1 MDNSFISILIILL
14 LIIINGV
21 FAMSEIALISSRK
34 VRLQQMAKEGS
45 RSAQAALDISET
57 PNKFLSTVQIGITL
71 IGILAG
77 ALGGA
82 SLSSQLS
89 LKLQLITWL
98 KPYSDVFALVIVVL
112 LTTYFSLVIGELIP
126 KRMGMNSPEKIASVV
141 AMPMKAL
148 SWFTSPIVKLLSAST
163 DIGLRILGIE
173 ASKDP
178 IITEEEI
185 KVLMK
190 QGAQSGIFESAEEDM
205 VTGIFRLGGRYI
217 DSIMTPR
224 TEIEWIDLDEP
235 FEVILS
241 QVIQSNH
248 NRFPVAIGELDNVQG
263 ILFAKDFLSQSL
275 NGEVPSIPDLLHPPL
290 FVPDS
295 TSALKALDLIK
306 EAGAHG
312 ALVIDE
318 FSGVLGMVTLYDVLK
333 SIVGSIPT
341 AGEEEEIQIVQRDD
355 GSWLLD
361 GLLPIDDVKE
371 LLGIETLPEEDRV
384 GFQTLGGFMMTMLDS
399 IPEVGQHFDV
409 YHMRFEV
416 MDMDGKRVD
425 KVLVFPIDR
434 RPTFG
439 DRSPIIKEEKFNN
452 ESVSEI

>member
-1 MDNSFISILIILL
+1 MDNIFLSIFIIFV
-14 LIIINGV
+14 LIIINGI
-21 FAMSEIALISSRK
+21 FAMSEISLISARK
-34 VRLQQMAKEGS
+34 VRLQQMSKDGI
-45 RSAQAALDISET
+45 RSAQAALDISEN

-71 IGILAG
+71 IGILSG

-82 SLSSQLS
+82 SISSDLSIVFEKISW
-89 LKLQLITWL
+89 LQ
-98 KPYSDVFALVIVVL
+98 PYSEILSVAIVVL

-126 KRMGMNSPEKIASVV
+126 KRLGMNSPEKIASAV
-141 AMPMKAL
+141 AMPMKAI
-148 SWFTSPIVKLLSAST
+148 SWLTSPIVRLLSAST
-163 DIGLRILGIE
+163 DIGLKIMGIE
-173 ASKDP
+173 KSTDP

-190 QGAQSGIFESAEEDM
+190 QGTQSGIFESAEEDM
-205 VTGIFRLGGRYI
+205 VTGIFRLGERYI

-235 FEVILS
+235 FEVILE
-241 QVIQSNH
+241 QVINSNH
-248 NRFPVAIGELDNVQG
+248 SRFPVATGELDNVQG
-263 ILFAKDFLSQSL
+263 MLLVKDLLSRSL
-275 NGEVPSIPDLLHPPL
+275 NGAIPSIPDIIQPPL

-306 EAGAHG
+306 EAGAHA

-341 AGEEEEIQIVQRDD
+341 AGEEEEIQILQRED

-361 GLLPIDDVKE
+361 GLLDIDDIKE

-399 IPEVGQHFDV
+399 IPEVGQYFDV
-409 YHMRFEV
+409 YNMRFEIV
-416 MDMDGKRVD
+416 DMDGKRVD
-425 KVLVFPIDR
+425 KVLVHPINLDVQQN
-434 RPTFG
+434 
-439 DRSPIIKEEKFNN
+439 DDSA
-452 ESVSEI
+452 SEI

>member
-1 MDNSFISILIILL
+1 
-14 LIIINGV
+14 
-21 FAMSEIALISSRK
+21 MSEISLISARK
-34 VRLQQMAKEGS
+34 VRLQQMSKDGV
-45 RSAQAALDISET
+45 RSAQVALDISEN

-71 IGILAG
+71 IGILSG

-82 SLSSQLS
+82 SISSDLS
-89 LKLQLITWL
+89 LIFQNVSWL
-98 KPYSDVFALVIVVL
+98 KPYSEVLSVAIVVL

-126 KRMGMNSPEKIASVV
+126 KRLGMNSPEKIASAV
-141 AMPMKAL
+141 AMPMKAI
-148 SWFTSPIVKLLSAST
+148 SWLTSPVVKLLSAST
-163 DIGLRILGIE
+163 DIGLKILGIKK
-173 ASKDP
+173 SKDP

-224 TEIEWIDLDEP
+224 TEIEWINLEEP
-235 FEVILS
+235 FESILE
-241 QVIQSNH
+241 QVINSNH
-248 NRFPVAIGELDNVQG
+248 SRFPVATGELDNVQG
-263 ILFAKDFLSQSL
+263 MLLVKDLLSKSL
-275 NGEVPSIPDLLHPPL
+275 NGAIPSIPDIIQPPL

-306 EAGAHG
+306 EAGAHA

-341 AGEEEEIQIVQRDD
+341 AGEEEEIQILQRED

-361 GLLPIDDVKE
+361 GLLAIDDIKE
-371 LLGIETLPEEDRV
+371 LLGIDTLPEEDRV

-399 IPEVGQHFDV
+399 IPEVGQYFDV
-409 YHMRFEV
+409 YDMRFEI

-425 KVLVFPIDR
+425 KVLVIPINLNFKQND
-434 RPTFG
+434 
-439 DRSPIIKEEKFNN
+439 
-452 ESVSEI
+452 ESASEI

>member
-1 MDNSFISILIILL
+1 MDNIFLSVLIIFF
-14 LIIINGV
+14 LIIINGI
-21 FAMSEIALISSRK
+21 FAMSEISLISARK
-34 VRLQQMAKEGS
+34 VRLQQMSKDGV
-45 RSAQAALDISET
+45 RSAQVALDISEN

-71 IGILAG
+71 IGILSG

-82 SLSSQLS
+82 SISSDLS
-89 LKLQLITWL
+89 LMFQKVSWL
-98 KPYSDVFALVIVVL
+98 KPYSEILSVAIVVL

-126 KRMGMNSPEKIASVV
+126 KRLGMNSPEKIASAV
-141 AMPMKAL
+141 AMPMKVI
-148 SWFTSPIVKLLSAST
+148 SWLTSPIVKLLSAST

-173 ASKDP
+173 KSKDP

-190 QGAQSGIFESAEEDM
+190 QGTQSGIFESAEEDM

-224 TEIEWIDLDEP
+224 TEIEWIDLEEP
-235 FEVILS
+235 FDVILD
-241 QVIQSNH
+241 QVIHSNH
-248 NRFPVAIGELDNVQG
+248 SRFPVATGELDNVQG
-263 ILFAKDFLSQSL
+263 MLLAKDFLSNSL
-275 NGEVPSIPDLLHPPL
+275 NGAIPSIPDLIQPPL

-306 EAGAHG
+306 EAGAHA

-341 AGEEEEIQIVQRDD
+341 AGEEEEIQIIQRED

-361 GLLPIDDVKE
+361 GLLAIDDIKE
-371 LLGIETLPEEDRV
+371 LLGIDTLPEEDRV
-384 GFQTLGGFMMTMLDS
+384 GFQTLGGFMMTILDS
-399 IPEVGQHFDV
+399 IPEVGQYFDV
-409 YHMRFEV
+409 YNMRFEI

-425 KVLVFPIDR
+425 KVLVIPINLEVQQND
-434 RPTFG
+434 
-439 DRSPIIKEEKFNN
+439 
-452 ESVSEI
+452 ESASEI

>member
-1 MDNSFISILIILL
+1 MNNIFLSILIIFL
-14 LIIINGV
+14 LIIINGI
-21 FAMSEIALISSRK
+21 FAMSEISLISARK
-34 VRLQQMAKEGS
+34 VRLQQMSKDGV
-45 RSAQAALDISET
+45 RSAQVALDISEN

-71 IGILAG
+71 IGILSG

-82 SLSSQLS
+82 SISSDLS
-89 LKLQLITWL
+89 LIFQDVSWL
-98 KPYSDVFALVIVVL
+98 KPYSEILSVAIVVL

-126 KRMGMNSPEKIASVV
+126 KRLGMNSPEKIASAV
-141 AMPMKAL
+141 AMPMKAI
-148 SWFTSPIVKLLSAST
+148 SWLTSPIVKLLSAST
-163 DIGLRILGIE
+163 DIGLKILGIE
-173 ASKDP
+173 KSKDP

-185 KVLMK
+185 KILMK
-190 QGAQSGIFESAEEDM
+190 QGTQSGIFESAEEDM
-205 VTGIFRLGGRYI
+205 VTGIFRLGERYI

-235 FEVILS
+235 FEVILE
-241 QVIQSNH
+241 QVINSNH
-248 NRFPVAIGELDNVQG
+248 SRFPVATGELDNVQG
-263 ILFAKDFLSQSL
+263 MLLGKDLLSKSL
-275 NGEVPSIPDLLHPPL
+275 NGATPSIPDIIQTPL

-306 EAGAHG
+306 EAGAHA

-341 AGEEEEIQIVQRDD
+341 AGEEEEIQIIQRED

-361 GLLPIDDVKE
+361 GLLDIDDIKE

-399 IPEVGQHFDV
+399 IPEVGQYFDV
-409 YHMRFEV
+409 YNMRFEIV
-416 MDMDGKRVD
+416 DMDGKRVD
-425 KVLVFPIDR
+425 KVLVHPINLDVQQN
-434 RPTFG
+434 
-439 DRSPIIKEEKFNN
+439 D
-452 ESVSEI
+452 ESASEI

>member
-1 MDNSFISILIILL
+1 
-14 LIIINGV
+14 V
-21 FAMSEIALISSRK
+21 
-34 VRLQQMAKEGS
+34 
-45 RSAQAALDISET
+45 RSAQVALDISEN

-71 IGILAG
+71 IGILSG

-82 SLSSQLS
+82 SISSDLS
-89 LKLQLITWL
+89 LIFQDVSWL
-98 KPYSDVFALVIVVL
+98 KPYSEILSVAIVVL

-126 KRMGMNSPEKIASVV
+126 KRLGMNSPEKIASAV
-141 AMPMKAL
+141 AMPMKAI
-148 SWFTSPIVKLLSAST
+148 SWLTSPVVKLLSAST
-163 DIGLRILGIE
+163 DIGLKILGIE
-173 ASKDP
+173 KSKDP

-185 KVLMK
+185 KILMK
-190 QGAQSGIFESAEEDM
+190 QGTQSGIFESAEEDM
-205 VTGIFRLGGRYI
+205 VTGIFRLGERYI

-235 FEVILS
+235 FEVILE
-241 QVIQSNH
+241 QVINSNH
-248 NRFPVAIGELDNVQG
+248 SRFPVATGELDNVQG
-263 ILFAKDFLSQSL
+263 MLLGKDLLSKSL
-275 NGEVPSIPDLLHPPL
+275 NGATPSIPDIIQTPL

-306 EAGAHG
+306 EAGAHA

-341 AGEEEEIQIVQRDD
+341 AGEEEEIQIIQRED

-361 GLLPIDDVKE
+361 GLLDIDDIKE

-399 IPEVGQHFDV
+399 IPEVGQYFDV
-409 YHMRFEV
+409 YNMRFEIV
-416 MDMDGKRVD
+416 DMDGKRVD
-425 KVLVFPIDR
+425 KVLVHPINLDVQQN
-434 RPTFG
+434 
-439 DRSPIIKEEKFNN
+439 D
-452 ESVSEI
+452 ESASEI

>member
-1 MDNSFISILIILL
+1 
-14 LIIINGV
+14 
-21 FAMSEIALISSRK
+21 MSEISLISARK
-34 VRLQQMAKEGS
+34 VRLQQMSKDGI
-45 RSAQAALDISET
+45 RSAQVALDISEN

-71 IGILAG
+71 IGILSG

-82 SLSSQLS
+82 SISSKLSV
-89 LKLQLITWL
+89 IFNEVTWL
-98 KPYSDVFALVIVVL
+98 QPYSEILSVTIVVL

-126 KRMGMNSPEKIASVV
+126 KRLGLNSPEKIASAV
-141 AMPMKAL
+141 AMPMKAI
-148 SWFTSPIVKLLSAST
+148 SWLTSPIVKLLSAST
-163 DIGLRILGIE
+163 DIGLKILGIE
-173 ASKDP
+173 KSRDP

-190 QGAQSGIFESAEEDM
+190 QGTQSGIFESAEEDM

-224 TEIEWIDLDEP
+224 TEIEWIDLEEP
-235 FEVILS
+235 IEMILE

-248 NRFPVAIGELDNVQG
+248 SRFPVATGELDNVQG
-263 ILFAKDFLSQSL
+263 MLLGKDLLSQSL
-275 NGEVPSIPDLLHPPL
+275 NGAIPSIPDLIQSPL

-306 EAGAHG
+306 EAGAHA

-341 AGEEEEIQIVQRDD
+341 AGEEEEIQIIQRED

-361 GLLPIDDVKE
+361 GLLAIDDIKE

-409 YHMRFEV
+409 YNMRFEIV
-416 MDMDGKRVD
+416 DMDGRRVD
-425 KVLVFPIDR
+425 KVLVHPINLDVQSN
-434 RPTFG
+434 
-439 DRSPIIKEEKFNN
+439 DDSA
-452 ESVSEI
+452 SEI

>member
-1 MDNSFISILIILL
+1 
-14 LIIINGV
+14 V
-21 FAMSEIALISSRK
+21 
-34 VRLQQMAKEGS
+34 
-45 RSAQAALDISET
+45 ALDISEN

-71 IGILAG
+71 IGILSG

-82 SLSSQLS
+82 SISSDLS
-89 LKLQLITWL
+89 LIFQDVSWL
-98 KPYSDVFALVIVVL
+98 KPYSEILSVAIVVL

-126 KRMGMNSPEKIASVV
+126 KRLGMNSPEKIASAV
-141 AMPMKAL
+141 AMPMKAI
-148 SWFTSPIVKLLSAST
+148 SWLTSPIVKLLSAST
-163 DIGLRILGIE
+163 DIGLKILGIE
-173 ASKDP
+173 KSKDP

-185 KVLMK
+185 KILMK
-190 QGAQSGIFESAEEDM
+190 QGTQSGIFESAEEDM
-205 VTGIFRLGGRYI
+205 VTGIFRLGERYI

-235 FEVILS
+235 FEVILE
-241 QVIQSNH
+241 QVINSNH
-248 NRFPVAIGELDNVQG
+248 SRFPVATGELDNVQG
-263 ILFAKDFLSQSL
+263 MLLGKDLLSKSL
-275 NGEVPSIPDLLHPPL
+275 NGATPSIPDIIQTPL

-306 EAGAHG
+306 EAGAHA

-341 AGEEEEIQIVQRDD
+341 AGEEEEIQIIQRED

-361 GLLPIDDVKE
+361 GLLDIDDIKE

-399 IPEVGQHFDV
+399 IPEVGQYFDV
-409 YHMRFEV
+409 YDMRFEI

-425 KVLVFPIDR
+425 KVLVIPMNLDVKQN
-434 RPTFG
+434 
-439 DRSPIIKEEKFNN
+439 D
-452 ESVSEI
+452 ESASEI

>member
-1 MDNSFISILIILL
+1 MNNIFLSILIIFV
-14 LIIINGV
+14 LIIINGI
-21 FAMSEIALISSRK
+21 FAMSEISLISARK
-34 VRLQQMAKEGS
+34 VRLQQMSKDGS
-45 RSAQAALDISET
+45 RTAQAALDISDN

-71 IGILAG
+71 IGILSG

-82 SLSSQLS
+82 SISSDLS
-89 LKLQLITWL
+89 LAFEKISWLQ
-98 KPYSDVFALVIVVL
+98 PYSEILSVAIVVL

-126 KRMGMNSPEKIASVV
+126 KRLGLNAPEKIASAV
-141 AMPMKAL
+141 ALPMKTI
-148 SWFTSPIVKLLSAST
+148 SWLTSPIVKLLSAST
-163 DIGLRILGIE
+163 DIGLKILRIE
-173 ASKDP
+173 KSTDP

-190 QGAQSGIFESAEEDM
+190 QGTQSGIFETAEEDM
-205 VTGIFRLGGRYI
+205 VTGIFRLGERYI

-235 FEVILS
+235 FKVILE
-241 QVIQSNH
+241 QVINSNH
-248 NRFPVAIGELDNVQG
+248 SRFPVASGELDNVQG
-263 ILFAKDFLSQSL
+263 MLLGKDLLSKSL
-275 NGEVPSIPDLLHPPL
+275 NGAIPSIPDIIQPPL

-306 EAGAHG
+306 EAGTHAV
-312 ALVIDE
+312 LVIDE

-341 AGEEEEIQIVQRDD
+341 AGEEEEIQILQRED

-361 GLLPIDDVKE
+361 GLLDIDDIKE

-399 IPEVGQHFDV
+399 IPEVGQYFDV
-409 YHMRFEV
+409 YNMRFEIV
-416 MDMDGKRVD
+416 DMDGKRVD
-425 KVLVFPIDR
+425 KVLVHPIKLDVQQN
-434 RPTFG
+434 
-439 DRSPIIKEEKFNN
+439 D
-452 ESVSEI
+452 ESASEI

>member
-1 MDNSFISILIILL
+1 
-14 LIIINGV
+14 V
-21 FAMSEIALISSRK
+21 
-34 VRLQQMAKEGS
+34 
-45 RSAQAALDISET
+45 ALDISEN

-71 IGILAG
+71 IGILSG

-82 SLSSQLS
+82 SISSDLS
-89 LKLQLITWL
+89 LIFQDVSWL
-98 KPYSDVFALVIVVL
+98 KPYSEILSVAIVVL

-126 KRMGMNSPEKIASVV
+126 KRLGMNSPEKIASAV
-141 AMPMKAL
+141 AMPMKAI
-148 SWFTSPIVKLLSAST
+148 SWLTSPIVKLLSAST
-163 DIGLRILGIE
+163 DIGLKILGIE
-173 ASKDP
+173 KSKDP

-185 KVLMK
+185 KILMK
-190 QGAQSGIFESAEEDM
+190 QGTQSGIFESAEEDM
-205 VTGIFRLGGRYI
+205 VTGIFRLGERYI

-235 FEVILS
+235 FEVILE
-241 QVIQSNH
+241 QVINSNH
-248 NRFPVAIGELDNVQG
+248 SRFPVATGELDNVQG
-263 ILFAKDFLSQSL
+263 MLLGKDLLSKSL
-275 NGEVPSIPDLLHPPL
+275 NGATPSIPDIIQTPL

-306 EAGAHG
+306 EAGAHA

-341 AGEEEEIQIVQRDD
+341 AGEEEEIQIIQRED

-361 GLLPIDDVKE
+361 GLLDIDDIKE

-399 IPEVGQHFDV
+399 IPEVGQYFDV
-409 YHMRFEV
+409 YNMRFEIV
-416 MDMDGKRVD
+416 DMDGKRVD
-425 KVLVFPIDR
+425 KVLVHPINLDVQQN
-434 RPTFG
+434 
-439 DRSPIIKEEKFNN
+439 D
-452 ESVSEI
+452 ESASEI

>member
-1 MDNSFISILIILL
+1 
-14 LIIINGV
+14 V
-21 FAMSEIALISSRK
+21 
-34 VRLQQMAKEGS
+34 
-45 RSAQAALDISET
+45 RSAQVALDISEN

-71 IGILAG
+71 IGILSG

-82 SLSSQLS
+82 SISSDLS
-89 LKLQLITWL
+89 LIFQDVSWL
-98 KPYSDVFALVIVVL
+98 KPYSEILSVAIVVL

-126 KRMGMNSPEKIASVV
+126 KRLGMNSPEKIASAV
-141 AMPMKAL
+141 AMPMKAI
-148 SWFTSPIVKLLSAST
+148 SWLTSPIVKLLSAST
-163 DIGLRILGIE
+163 DIGLKILGIE
-173 ASKDP
+173 KSKDP

-185 KVLMK
+185 KILMK
-190 QGAQSGIFESAEEDM
+190 QGTQSGIFESAEEDM
-205 VTGIFRLGGRYI
+205 VTGIFRLGERYI

-235 FEVILS
+235 FEVILE
-241 QVIQSNH
+241 QVINSNH
-248 NRFPVAIGELDNVQG
+248 SRFPVATGELDNVQG
-263 ILFAKDFLSQSL
+263 MLLGKDLLSKSL
-275 NGEVPSIPDLLHPPL
+275 NGATPSIPDIIQTPL

-306 EAGAHG
+306 EAGAHA

-341 AGEEEEIQIVQRDD
+341 AGEEEEIQIIQRED

-361 GLLPIDDVKE
+361 GLLDIDDIKE

-399 IPEVGQHFDV
+399 IPEVGQYFDV
-409 YHMRFEV
+409 YNMRFEIV
-416 MDMDGKRVD
+416 DMDGKRVD
-425 KVLVFPIDR
+425 KVLVHPINLDVQQN
-434 RPTFG
+434 
-439 DRSPIIKEEKFNN
+439 D
-452 ESVSEI
+452 ESASEI

>member
-1 MDNSFISILIILL
+1 
-14 LIIINGV
+14 LIIINGI
-21 FAMSEIALISSRK
+21 FAMSEISLISARK
-34 VRLQQMAKEGS
+34 VRLQQMSKDGV
-45 RSAQAALDISET
+45 RSAQVALDISEN

-71 IGILAG
+71 IGILSG

-82 SLSSQLS
+82 SISSDLS
-89 LKLQLITWL
+89 LIFQDVSWL
-98 KPYSDVFALVIVVL
+98 KPYSEILSVAIVVL

-126 KRMGMNSPEKIASVV
+126 KRLGMNSPEKIASAV
-141 AMPMKAL
+141 AMPMKAI
-148 SWFTSPIVKLLSAST
+148 SWLPSPIVKLLSAST
-163 DIGLRILGIE
+163 DIGLKILGIE
-173 ASKDP
+173 KSKDP

-185 KVLMK
+185 KILMK
-190 QGAQSGIFESAEEDM
+190 QGTQSGIFESAEEDM
-205 VTGIFRLGGRYI
+205 VTGIFRLGERYI

-235 FEVILS
+235 FEVILE
-241 QVIQSNH
+241 QVINSNH
-248 NRFPVAIGELDNVQG
+248 SRFPVATGELDNVQG
-263 ILFAKDFLSQSL
+263 MLLGKDLLSKSL
-275 NGEVPSIPDLLHPPL
+275 NGATPSIPDIIQTPL

-306 EAGAHG
+306 EAGAHA

-341 AGEEEEIQIVQRDD
+341 AGEEEEIQIIQRED

-361 GLLPIDDVKE
+361 GLLDIDDIKE

-399 IPEVGQHFDV
+399 IPEVGQYFDV
-409 YHMRFEV
+409 YNMRFEIV
-416 MDMDGKRVD
+416 DMDGKRVD
-425 KVLVFPIDR
+425 KVLVHPINLDVQQN
-434 RPTFG
+434 
-439 DRSPIIKEEKFNN
+439 D
-452 ESVSEI
+452 ESASEI

>member
-1 MDNSFISILIILL
+1 MDNTFVSIAFIFV
-14 LIIINGV
+14 LIIINGI
-21 FAMSEIALISSRK
+21 FAMSEISLISARK
-34 VRLQQMAKEGS
+34 VRLQQMSKDGNQ
-45 RSAQAALDISET
+45 SAQVALDISEN

-71 IGILAG
+71 IGILSG

-82 SLSSQLS
+82 ALSSKLS
-89 LKLQLITWL
+89 ARLQSVPWLI
-98 KPYSDVFALVIVVL
+98 PYSDVLSVAIVVI

-126 KRMGMNSPEKIASVV
+126 KRLGLNAPEKIAAAV
-141 AMPMKAL
+141 AIPMKAI
-148 SWFTSPIVKLLSAST
+148 SWLTSPIVKLLSAST
-163 DIGLRILGIE
+163 DIGLKILGIE

-190 QGAQSGIFESAEEDM
+190 QGTQSGIFESAEEDM

-235 FEVILS
+235 FEVILD
-241 QVIQSNH
+241 QVVNSNH
-248 NRFPVAIGELDNVQG
+248 SLFPVASGELDNVQG
-263 ILFAKDFLSQSL
+263 MLLVKDLLSNSL
-275 NGEVPSIPDLLHPPL
+275 NGEIPSIPDLLQPPL

-306 EAGAHG
+306 EAGAHA

-333 SIVGSIPT
+333 SIVGFIPT
-341 AGEEEEIQIVQRDD
+341 AGEEEEIQVVQRED

-361 GLLPIDDVKE
+361 GLLAIDDVKE

-384 GFQTLGGFMMTMLDS
+384 GFQSLGGFMMTMLDS
-399 IPEVGQHFDV
+399 IPMVGQFFDV
-409 YHMRFEV
+409 YHLRFEV

-425 KVLVFPIDR
+425 KVLVFPVIPD
-434 RPTFG
+434 T
-439 DRSPIIKEEKFNN
+439 EKIN
-452 ESVSEI
+452 ESASEI

>member
-1 MDNSFISILIILL
+1 MDNIFLSIFIIFV
-14 LIIINGV
+14 LIIINGI
-21 FAMSEIALISSRK
+21 FAMSEISLISARK
-34 VRLQQMAKEGS
+34 VRLQQMSKDGI
-45 RSAQAALDISET
+45 RSAQAALDISEN

-71 IGILAG
+71 IGILSG

-82 SLSSQLS
+82 SISSDLSIVFEKISW
-89 LKLQLITWL
+89 LQ
-98 KPYSDVFALVIVVL
+98 PYSEILAVAIVVL

-126 KRMGMNSPEKIASVV
+126 KRLGMNSPEKIASAV
-141 AMPMKAL
+141 AMPMKAI
-148 SWFTSPIVKLLSAST
+148 SWLTSPIVRLLSAST
-163 DIGLRILGIE
+163 DIGLKIMGIE
-173 ASKDP
+173 KSTDP

-190 QGAQSGIFESAEEDM
+190 QGTQSGIFESAEEDM
-205 VTGIFRLGGRYI
+205 VTGIFRLGERYI

-235 FEVILS
+235 FEVILE
-241 QVIQSNH
+241 QVINSNH
-248 NRFPVAIGELDNVQG
+248 SRFPVATGELDNVQG
-263 ILFAKDFLSQSL
+263 MLLVKDLLSRSL
-275 NGEVPSIPDLLHPPL
+275 NGAIPSIPDIIQPPL

-306 EAGAHG
+306 EAGAHA

-341 AGEEEEIQIVQRDD
+341 AGEEEEIQILQRED

-361 GLLPIDDVKE
+361 GLLDIDDIKE

-399 IPEVGQHFDV
+399 IPEVGQYFDV
-409 YHMRFEV
+409 YNMRFEIV
-416 MDMDGKRVD
+416 DMDGKRVD
-425 KVLVFPIDR
+425 KVLVHPINLDVQQN
-434 RPTFG
+434 
-439 DRSPIIKEEKFNN
+439 DDSA
-452 ESVSEI
+452 SEI

>member
-1 MDNSFISILIILL
+1 
-14 LIIINGV
+14 
-21 FAMSEIALISSRK
+21 MSEISLISARK
-34 VRLQQMAKEGS
+34 VRLHQMSKDGV
-45 RSAQAALDISET
+45 RSAQVALDISEN

-71 IGILAG
+71 IGILTG

-82 SLSSQLS
+82 SISSDLS
-89 LKLQLITWL
+89 LIFEKISWL
-98 KPYSDVFALVIVVL
+98 KPYSEILSVAIVVL
-112 LTTYFSLVIGELIP
+112 VTTYFSLVIGELIP
-126 KRMGMNSPEKIASVV
+126 KRLGMNSPEKIASAV
-141 AMPMKAL
+141 AMPMKAI
-148 SWFTSPIVKLLSAST
+148 SWLTSPIVQLLSVST
-163 DIGLRILGIE
+163 DLGLRMLGIE
-173 ASKDP
+173 KSKDP

-190 QGAQSGIFESAEEDM
+190 QGTQSGIFESAEEDM
-205 VTGIFRLGGRYI
+205 VTGIFRLGERYI

-224 TEIEWIDLDEP
+224 TEIEWIDLEEP
-235 FEVILS
+235 FEVILE
-241 QVIQSNH
+241 QVINSNH
-248 NRFPVAIGELDNVQG
+248 SRFPVATGELDNVQG
-263 ILFAKDFLSQSL
+263 MLLAKDFLSKSL
-275 NGEVPSIPDLLHPPL
+275 NGVIPSIPDLIQPPL

-306 EAGAHG
+306 EAGTHA

-341 AGEEEEIQIVQRDD
+341 AGEEEDIQIVQRED

-361 GLLPIDDVKE
+361 GLLDIDDIKE

-399 IPEVGQHFDV
+399 IPEVGQYFDV
-409 YHMRFEV
+409 YNMRFEI

-425 KVLVFPIDR
+425 KVLVLPINLDVQQN
-434 RPTFG
+434 
-439 DRSPIIKEEKFNN
+439 D
-452 ESVSEI
+452 ESASEI

>member
-1 MDNSFISILIILL
+1 MDNNFLSILIIFL
-14 LIIINGV
+14 LIVVNGI
-21 FAMSEIALISSRK
+21 FAMSEIALISARK
-34 VRLQQMAKEGS
+34 VRLQQMSKDGS
-45 RSAQAALDISET
+45 QTAQAALDISEN

-71 IGILAG
+71 IGILSG

-82 SLSSQLS
+82 ALSADLS
-89 LKLQLITWL
+89 IVLQNISWL
-98 KPYSDVFALVIVVL
+98 EPYSNILSVAIVVL

-126 KRMGMNSPEKIASVV
+126 KRLGMNSPEKIASAV
-141 AMPMKAL
+141 ALPMKAI
-148 SWFTSPIVKLLSAST
+148 SWLTSPIVRLLSAST
-163 DIGLRILGIE
+163 EIGLKILGIE
-173 ASKDP
+173 KSTEP

-190 QGAQSGIFESAEEDM
+190 QGTQSGIFESAEEDM
-205 VTGIFRLGGRYI
+205 VTGIFRLGERYI

-235 FEVILS
+235 FEVILE
-241 QVIQSNH
+241 QVINSNH

-263 ILFAKDFLSQSL
+263 MLQGKDLLSKSL
-275 NGEVPSIPDLLHPPL
+275 NGSQPSISSLLQPPL

-306 EAGAHG
+306 EAGAHA

-341 AGEEEEIQIVQRDD
+341 AGEEEEIQVVQRED
-355 GSWLLD
+355 GSWLFD
-361 GLLPIDDVKE
+361 GLLDIDDVKE
-371 LLGIETLPEEDRV
+371 ILGIEILPEEDRV

-409 YHMRFEV
+409 NDMRFEV

-425 KVLVFPIDR
+425 KVLVIPLSTNDQ
-434 RPTFG
+434 P
-439 DRSPIIKEEKFNN
+439 DDDS
-452 ESVSEI
+452 SSEI

>member
-1 MDNSFISILIILL
+1 MDNTFVSIAFIFV
-14 LIIINGV
+14 LIIINGI
-21 FAMSEIALISSRK
+21 FAMSEISLISARK
-34 VRLQQMAKEGS
+34 VRLQQMSKDGNQ
-45 RSAQAALDISET
+45 SAQVALDISEN

-71 IGILAG
+71 IGILSG

-82 SLSSQLS
+82 ALSSKLS
-89 LKLQLITWL
+89 ARLQSVPWLI
-98 KPYSDVFALVIVVL
+98 PYSDVLSVAIVVI

-126 KRMGMNSPEKIASVV
+126 KRLGLNAPEKIAAAV
-141 AMPMKAL
+141 AIPMKAI
-148 SWFTSPIVKLLSAST
+148 SWLTSPIVKLLSAST
-163 DIGLRILGIE
+163 DIGLKILGIE

-190 QGAQSGIFESAEEDM
+190 QGTQSGIFESAEEDM

-235 FEVILS
+235 FEVILD
-241 QVIQSNH
+241 QVVNSNH
-248 NRFPVAIGELDNVQG
+248 SLFPVASGELDNVQG
-263 ILFAKDFLSQSL
+263 MLLVKDLLSNSL
-275 NGEVPSIPDLLHPPL
+275 NGKIPSIPDLLQPPL

-306 EAGAHG
+306 EAGAHA

-333 SIVGSIPT
+333 SIVGFIPT
-341 AGEEEEIQIVQRDD
+341 AGEEEEIQVVQRED

-361 GLLPIDDVKE
+361 GLLAIDDVKE

-384 GFQTLGGFMMTMLDS
+384 GFQSLGGFMMTMLDS
-399 IPEVGQHFDV
+399 IPMVGQFFDV
-409 YHMRFEV
+409 YHLRFEV

-425 KVLVFPIDR
+425 KVLVFPVIPD
-434 RPTFG
+434 T
-439 DRSPIIKEEKFNN
+439 EKIN
-452 ESVSEI
+452 ESASEI

>member
-1 MDNSFISILIILL
+1 MNNIFLSILIIFL
-14 LIIINGV
+14 LIIINGI
-21 FAMSEIALISSRK
+21 FAMSEISLISARK
-34 VRLQQMAKEGS
+34 VRLQQMSKDGV
-45 RSAQAALDISET
+45 RSAQVALDISEN

-71 IGILAG
+71 IGILSG

-82 SLSSQLS
+82 SISSDLS
-89 LKLQLITWL
+89 LIFQDVSWL
-98 KPYSDVFALVIVVL
+98 KPYSEILSVAIVVL

-126 KRMGMNSPEKIASVV
+126 KRLGMNSPEKIASAV
-141 AMPMKAL
+141 AMPMKAI
-148 SWFTSPIVKLLSAST
+148 SWLTSPIVKLLSAST
-163 DIGLRILGIE
+163 DIGLKILGIE
-173 ASKDP
+173 KSKDP

-185 KVLMK
+185 KILMK
-190 QGAQSGIFESAEEDM
+190 QGTQSGIFESAEEDM
-205 VTGIFRLGGRYI
+205 VTGIFRLGERYI

-235 FEVILS
+235 FEVILE
-241 QVIQSNH
+241 QVINSNH
-248 NRFPVAIGELDNVQG
+248 SRFPVATGELDNVQG
-263 ILFAKDFLSQSL
+263 MLLGKDLLSKSL
-275 NGEVPSIPDLLHPPL
+275 NGATPSIPDIIQTPL

-306 EAGAHG
+306 EAGAHA

-341 AGEEEEIQIVQRDD
+341 AGEEEEIQIIQRED

-361 GLLPIDDVKE
+361 GLLDIDDIKE

-399 IPEVGQHFDV
+399 IPEVGQYFDV
-409 YHMRFEV
+409 YDMRFEI

-425 KVLVFPIDR
+425 KVLVIPMNLDVKQN
-434 RPTFG
+434 
-439 DRSPIIKEEKFNN
+439 D
-452 ESVSEI
+452 ESASEI

>member
-1 MDNSFISILIILL
+1 MDNTFVSIAFIFV
-14 LIIINGV
+14 LIIINGI
-21 FAMSEIALISSRK
+21 FAMSEISLISARK
-34 VRLQQMAKEGS
+34 VRLQQMSKDGNQ
-45 RSAQAALDISET
+45 SAQVALDISQN

-71 IGILAG
+71 IGILSG

-82 SLSSQLS
+82 ALSSKLS
-89 LKLQLITWL
+89 ANLQSVPWLI
-98 KPYSDVFALVIVVL
+98 PYSNVLSVAIVVI

-126 KRMGMNSPEKIASVV
+126 KRLGLNAPEKIAAAV
-141 AMPMKAL
+141 AIPMKAI
-148 SWFTSPIVKLLSAST
+148 SWLTSPIVKLLSAST
-163 DIGLRILGIE
+163 DIGLKILGIE

-190 QGAQSGIFESAEEDM
+190 QGTQSGIFESAEEDM

-235 FEVILS
+235 FEVILD
-241 QVIQSNH
+241 QVVNSNH
-248 NRFPVAIGELDNVQG
+248 SLFPVASGELDNVQG
-263 ILFAKDFLSQSL
+263 MLLVKDLLSNSL
-275 NGEVPSIPDLLHPPL
+275 NGEIPSIPDLLQPPL

-306 EAGAHG
+306 EAGAHA

-333 SIVGSIPT
+333 SIVGFIPT
-341 AGEEEEIQIVQRDD
+341 AGEEEEIQVVQRED

-361 GLLPIDDVKE
+361 GLLAIDDVKE

-384 GFQTLGGFMMTMLDS
+384 GFQSLGGFMMTMLDS
-399 IPEVGQHFDV
+399 IPMVGQFFDV
-409 YHMRFEV
+409 YHLRFEV

-425 KVLVFPIDR
+425 KVLVFPVVLN
-434 RPTFG
+434 
-439 DRSPIIKEEKFNN
+439 SEKND
-452 ESVSEI
+452 ESASEI

>member
-1 MDNSFISILIILL
+1 MDNNFLSILIIFV
-14 LIIINGV
+14 LIIINGI
-21 FAMSEIALISSRK
+21 FAMSEISLISARK
-34 VRLQQMAKEGS
+34 VRLQQMSKDGS
-45 RSAQAALDISET
+45 RTAQAALDISDN

-71 IGILAG
+71 IGILSG

-82 SLSSQLS
+82 SISSDLS
-89 LKLQLITWL
+89 LVFEKISWLQ
-98 KPYSDVFALVIVVL
+98 PYSEILAVATVVL

-126 KRMGMNSPEKIASVV
+126 KRLGMNSPEKIASAV
-141 AMPMKAL
+141 AMPMKAI
-148 SWFTSPIVKLLSAST
+148 SWLTSPIVKLLSAST
-163 DIGLRILGIE
+163 DIGLKILGIE
-173 ASKDP
+173 KSTDP

-205 VTGIFRLGGRYI
+205 VTGIFRLGERYI

-235 FEVILS
+235 FEVILD
-241 QVIQSNH
+241 QVINSNH
-248 NRFPVAIGELDNVQG
+248 SRFPVATGELDNVQG
-263 ILFAKDFLSQSL
+263 MLLGKDLLSKSL
-275 NGEVPSIPDLLHPPL
+275 NGAIPSIPDIIQPPL

-306 EAGAHG
+306 EAGAHA

-341 AGEEEEIQIVQRDD
+341 AGEEEEIQIIQRED

-361 GLLPIDDVKE
+361 GLLDIDDIKE

-399 IPEVGQHFDV
+399 IPEVGQYFDV
-409 YHMRFEV
+409 YNMRFEIV
-416 MDMDGKRVD
+416 DMDGKRVD
-425 KVLVFPIDR
+425 KVLVHPINLEVQQND
-434 RPTFG
+434 
-439 DRSPIIKEEKFNN
+439 
-452 ESVSEI
+452 ESASEI